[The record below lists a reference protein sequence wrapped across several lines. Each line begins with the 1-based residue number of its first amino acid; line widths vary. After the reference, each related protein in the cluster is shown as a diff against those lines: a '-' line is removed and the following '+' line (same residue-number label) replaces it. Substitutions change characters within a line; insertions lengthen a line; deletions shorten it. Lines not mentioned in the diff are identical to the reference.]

1 MQLQKRA
8 QEWEG
13 LQERIVI
20 SRDDDEGQ
28 THVAQDAAV
37 LPAAFE
43 GANRLRVPCSSAHDI
58 AGVDDDDG
66 GGFNSISH
74 AGGASARDEDD
85 DDDANYDGVVFE
97 NVL

>member
-1 MQLQKRA
+1 MWLQKRV

-13 LQERIVI
+13 LQQRIVI
-20 SRDDDEGQ
+20 SRDQDEGQ
-28 THVAQDAAV
+28 THVAQDSA
-37 LPAAFE
+37 LCLAAFE
-43 GANRLRVPCSSAHDI
+43 GGNRLRVPCSSAHEI

-85 DDDANYDGVVFE
+85 DDDGNYDGVVFE
-97 NVL
+97 DVL